1 MAKKFSLITGLHN
14 VYELGVNETYDVNNV
29 IYQYAGEISNNTIVF
44 AIADLEDNSK
54 YIGSHKISE
63 GEKYIIAQNEVFA
76 MLGSSSNDSMQ
87 NTWRPVVVNGETM
100 LYNNDFTPLRIED
113 GSFVNTNMVYSS
125 NSIALRFDIDIDA
138 IKNAIQSFPYDGE
151 LSFYKGTNDIYT
163 NNPNNTDNT
172 AKLTNNTINISGS
185 FSANAKD
192 DTTVT
197 IAYTGN
203 ADRVD
208 WYVANDTRNEDYPNN
223 ASGKKYVYAEPLQ
236 DFFEPNGFPGVD
248 SIKASKKSYIAEDS
262 IVFITCGEKPIEGS
276 STVLKD
282 SDVFKNPEYRKGS
295 RWIWTHGKM
304 FSCNTWG
311 PIFVSN
317 SGDSNLYEVTP
328 TNTSDRGGKLVFE
341 GTGGIT
347 LDNSVDTQTGLYKI
361 TIDGT
366 NLIGQGGSGAS
377 SLTTKQ
383 IFVAEDINIANT
395 GLAKLVIADGT
406 FEGNKV
412 PKGMS
417 LHEVLTRLLYM
428 EQKEDF
434 GTQKKTASMSITNKA
449 ITFTIKN
456 ASTGAVIKSGDYVPV
471 GTKLSI
477 SISYAKT
484 GSQTV
489 TITGF
494 VGGYQEGTNTPSTSK
509 TYSKTFT
516 PVLNNEH
523 TESIPT
529 SQLVKGTDGNYTLT
543 GGMSGNNPITKCQI
557 NCTNKVTINS
567 ETFNDILVYPISNL
581 GNKGTTPISISK
593 SDYAKKTEETSANF
607 VINYMYP
614 RYIGYYKE
622 TDTIAFESDS
632 VDNDTKVEFIE
643 ENAKQFA
650 PYYGS
655 ALPASTVID
664 TPNNALGEECRQIYT
679 AIPKYML
686 KNTSE
691 PYFEIKDALGD
702 SWYNPNAATTV
713 GGISE
718 IIMHGIPYVVWHV
731 RGKTA
736 KNTFADDKF
745 TITY

>member
-14 VYELGVNETYDVNNV
+14 VYDLGFNEAYDVNSV
-29 IYQYAGEISNNTIVF
+29 IYQYADTISTNTIVF
-44 AIADLEDNSK
+44 AIADSEDDSK

-63 GEKYIIAQNEVFA
+63 GEKYIITQNEVFA
-76 MLGSSSNDSMQ
+76 MTGNSSNDSMQ
-87 NTWRPVVVNGETM
+87 NTWRPVIVNGETM
-100 LYNNDFTPLRIED
+100 LYNNEFTPLRVED
-113 GSFVNTNMVYSS
+113 GNFVNANVVYTL
-125 NSIALRFDIDIDA
+125 NTLALRFDIDIDA
-138 IKNAIQSFPYDGE
+138 LKNAIQSFPYDGK
-151 LSFYKGTNDIYT
+151 LTFSKGANSVYT
-163 NNPNNTDNT
+163 NNPNNEDNT
-172 AKLTNNTINISGS
+172 ADISNNTINLTGS

-208 WYVANDTRNEDYPNN
+208 WYVAKDTRNEDYPNN
-223 ASGKKYVYAEPLQ
+223 ATGKKYVYAEPLQ
-236 DFFEPNGFPGVD
+236 DFFEPSGFPGVD
-248 SIKASKKSYIAEDS
+248 SIKVNKKAYIAEDS

-295 RWIWTHGKM
+295 RWVWTHGKM

-366 NLIGQGGSGAS
+366 NLMGQGGSGAS

-434 GTQKKTASMSITNKA
+434 GTQKKTTSMTITNKA

-456 ASTGAVIKSGDYVPV
+456 ASTGAAIKSGDYVPV

-477 SISYAKT
+477 AISYGKT
-484 GSQTV
+484 GTQTA

-494 VGGYQEGTNTPSTSK
+494 VGGYQEGTNAPSTNK

-516 PVLNNEH
+516 PVLTNEPI
-523 TESIPT
+523 ELIPT
-529 SQLVKGTDGNYTLT
+529 GQLVKGTDGNYTLT
-543 GGMSGNNPITKCQI
+543 GGMSGNNAITKCQI
-557 NCTNKVTINS
+557 NCENKVTIDS
-567 ETFNDILVYPISNL
+567 ATFNDILVYPISNL
-581 GNKGTTPISISK
+581 GNKGTTPIIISK
-593 SDYAKKTEETSANF
+593 NDYAKKTEETGASF
-607 VINYMYP
+607 IINYMYP

-622 TDTIAFESDS
+622 TDTMAFESN
-632 VDNDTKVEFIE
+632 VIDNNTKAEFIE

-650 PYYGS
+650 PVYERV
-655 ALPASTVID
+655 LPASTIID
-664 TPNNALGEECRQIYT
+664 TPNNVLGEECRQIYT

-686 KNTSE
+686 KKITE

-702 SWYNPNAATTV
+702 SWYDPNAATTV

-718 IIMHGIPYVVWHV
+718 ITMNGIPYIVWNV

-736 KNTFADDKF
+736 KNMFADDKF